1 MIGSRFMSGAS
12 VAGAVAACVLVPA
25 GWLVVPEIRCIL
37 GLPTAEICPRGRG
50 SRQTPEASH
59 PTPHVINVVIGKF
72 FPASPPAQNSPQQ
85 KPGTPTPGA
94 VPIQMIRLL
103 TDGDLA
109 GKSHQ
114 ELDLMRNEIYARHG
128 RRFDRPELQ
137 RYFGKFD
144 WYRPI
149 YSPRDFDAHHQN
161 RLNEIQRLNAELL
174 LRYQQLGR

>member
-1 MIGSRFMSGAS
+1 
-12 VAGAVAACVLVPA
+12 
-25 GWLVVPEIRCIL
+25 VVVKAL
-37 GLPTAEICPRGRG
+37 
-50 SRQTPEASH
+50 S
-59 PTPHVINVVIGKF
+59 PTP
-72 FPASPPAQNSPQQ
+72 PPAQNSPQQ
-85 KPGTPTPGA
+85 KPVLLPGA

-128 RRFDRPELQ
+128 RGFDRPELQ
-137 RYFGKFD
+137 RYFGRFD

-161 RLNEIQRLNAELL
+161 RLNEVQRLNAELL